1 MPVTPSLFLALA
13 LTAGDGAPRAPSC
26 LAPLPAGQW
35 ISTHGPYEMGA
46 CNACHDPS
54 DPAAPPGRLR
64 KASNALCFDCHDE
77 FQKPMKGHPAPD
89 DPCVS
94 CHSPHNAKKKKLLL
108 K

>member
-1 MPVTPSLFLALA
+1 MPVLTPLLVLIALA
-13 LTAGDGAPRAPSC
+13 ADGSARAPNR

-54 DPAAPPGRLR
+54 DPNAPPGRLR
-64 KASNALCFDCHDE
+64 KKSNALCFDCHDDY
-77 FQKPMKGHPAPD
+77 QRPMKGHPSPED
-89 DPCVS
+89 ECVV